1 MKKDQQIYAIRGFL
15 ETPGV
20 ISTFENVQEEAWQLV
35 LFLRINNLV
44 ANDLLPQKKEEVT
57 MDFKLMTSHLTD
69 EGFRVLKEGLYKWLD
84 KNDDINRTS
93 IDMTPLEK
101 ALAKVR
107 SDNQSLK

>member
-1 MKKDQQIYAIRGFL
+1 
-15 ETPGV
+15 
-20 ISTFENVQEEAWQLV
+20 
-35 LFLRINNLV
+35 
-44 ANDLLPQKKEEVT
+44 